1 MSKGSVL
8 TTTTATAEETR
19 RSLAQKLLLCAG
31 FAGLLFIA
39 TFVAL
44 GLAAPNYSSMRETIS
59 AIELTS
65 LGAGQRIN
73 FFVFGLLLCGFA
85 IALRRELRPGRGSAV
100 IPLFQAV
107 SGIAVIGD
115 AIFIHFPLHL
125 VCDLVAFLSTLAV
138 LFAFGWFFRKD
149 AHWTGWSAYSIL
161 TAILMM
167 ALLTCFGYANHA
179 GGPAGLLEKSA
190 TGIRTLWSV
199 LFAGKLLAGARL
211 NFSLQN

>member
-8 TTTTATAEETR
+8 TTATATAEETR

-100 IPLFQAV
+100 IPLFQVV
-107 SGIAVIGD
+107 SGVAVIGD

-167 ALLTCFGYANHA
+167 ALLTGFGYANHA
-179 GGPAGLLEKSA
+179 GGPAGLMEKSA

-211 NFSLQN
+211 NFGSRI